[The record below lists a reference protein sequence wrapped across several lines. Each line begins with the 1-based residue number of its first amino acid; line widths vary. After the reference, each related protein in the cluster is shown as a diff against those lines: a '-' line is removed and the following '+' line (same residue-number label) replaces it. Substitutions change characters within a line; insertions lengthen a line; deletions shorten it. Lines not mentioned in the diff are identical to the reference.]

1 MTNQR
6 SAWEATWDRDK
17 PMKTDIVK
25 ILNGTVRIEELYY
38 APSKMVDLFVL

>member
-17 PMKTDIVK
+17 PMKTDLVK
-25 ILNGTVRIEELYY
+25 ILNGTVRIEELYWG
-38 APSKMVDLFVL
+38 PSKMVDLLLL